1 MRKLTIISALFFAII
16 TISCNESNSSELKRM
31 ADDLKK
37 IQIENSQLKD
47 SLSKLKEEDWNHRM
61 LVGIPEGRFK
71 IGTKNKIVFLLYSL
85 KDLSK
90 YDVYKIEDNKETK
103 ISSENLSKFEYEYVP
118 KSDSDNRVKLKIKIP
133 NSKVEI
139 LNETTIPLK

>member
-1 MRKLTIISALFFAII
+1 MRKLTIISALFFAVI

-31 ADDLKK
+31 ASDLKK

-47 SLSKLKEEDWNHRM
+47 SLSKLKEDDWNHRM
-61 LVGIPEGRFK
+61 LVGIPDGRFK
-71 IGTKNKIVFLLYSL
+71 IGTKNKIVFFLYSV
-85 KDLSK
+85 KEVPK

-103 ISSENLSKFEYEYVP
+103 ITSENLSKFEYEYVS